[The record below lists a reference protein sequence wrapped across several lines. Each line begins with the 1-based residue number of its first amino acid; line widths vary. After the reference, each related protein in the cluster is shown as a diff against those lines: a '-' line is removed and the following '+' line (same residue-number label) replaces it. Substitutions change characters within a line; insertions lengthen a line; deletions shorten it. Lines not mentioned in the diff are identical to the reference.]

1 MDIRSNR
8 HLWFNYFVSFVY
20 SVEETNKATRKKI
33 EKTSMA
39 KKFKDIQSDLAAARE
54 WIRQSDEL
62 YKKREAEYQAT
73 IAAMQQRIEELEGT
87 QKQLSQMYVSV
98 AFCQFC
104 VSKPWKGEW
113 PGW

>member
-8 HLWFNYFVSFVY
+8 ICDLTTSYHLF
-20 SVEETNKATRKKI
+20 SVEETNKATREKI

-39 KKFKDIQSDLAAARE
+39 KKFKDIQSDLAAVRE
-54 WIRQSDEL
+54 RIRQSDEL

-73 IAAMQQRIEELEGT
+73 RAAMQQRIEELEGT
-87 QKQLSQMYVSV
+87 QKQLSQMYLSI

-104 VSKPWKGEW
+104 VRKPWKVE
-113 PGW
+113 